1 VLVALAQIPGYA
13 LAAYG
18 VEKWGRKP
26 TLIGFCLLSALGCL
40 LFTLATG
47 GAMIATSLLI
57 MSFALL
63 GTWGALYAFTPELY
77 PTESRAT
84 GMGAAGAMARLGGLL
99 APSFLGYAIAQGFGF
114 AIGIFAGLLVLA
126 AIAATMINV
135 ETRRVALS

>member
-1 VLVALAQIPGYA
+1 QIPGYA

-40 LFTLATG
+40 LFTLASG
-47 GAMIATSLLI
+47 GAMIAASLLI

-77 PTESRAT
+77 PTESRA
-84 GMGAAGAMARLGGLL
+84 
-99 APSFLGYAIAQGFGF
+99 
-114 AIGIFAGLLVLA
+114 
-126 AIAATMINV
+126 
-135 ETRRVALS
+135 